1 MFQISWWSVKPLLK
15 YGDFSIVQNG
25 GRAYL
30 GFVVP
35 MFEPFGSNITVQN
48 LIGVDAVVS
57 IRIKC

>member
-1 MFQISWWSVKPLLK
+1 MLK